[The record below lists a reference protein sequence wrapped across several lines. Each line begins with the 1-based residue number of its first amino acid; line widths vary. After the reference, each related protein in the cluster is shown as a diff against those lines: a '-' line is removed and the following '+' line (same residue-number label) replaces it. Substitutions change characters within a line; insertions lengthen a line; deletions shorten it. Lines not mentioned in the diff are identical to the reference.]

1 MADPAKPAG
10 LQALL
15 DASADGTV
23 LTIRRPLERE
33 GPIAVR
39 RGVTLAGGGRAAVWS
54 RQSPVVTIHAA
65 NAGLTDIRVE
75 YTGDDPDG
83 CALHLLNADVALANV
98 TVRGNV
104 LGVRGESGPWRYPHQ
119 LYLGKLVPDTDVEF
133 VLRLMTPVPCRLKSE
148 IDGLTVEPA
157 TLPAGRHGVRIHVE
171 GLRRD
176 TLIFGVIALET
187 PGLRREVVVNGHAV
201 PLGGPPVPVFP
212 AGHVIWQPA
221 DWAELAPP
229 SVKSLP
235 VRPPTAGPALPAGPS
250 PPAVPAPVAVPKPK
264 LRPGGAILGS
274 AFGIAPPPP
283 PVSPDP
289 AEQPP
294 PAPPPPPDPSKKKAA
309 VISPLFGGPPPPPP
323 ST

>member
-1 MADPAKPAG
+1 MADPVKTAG

-39 RGVTLAGGGRAAVWS
+39 RGVTLAGDGRAAVWS
-54 RQSPVVTIHAA
+54 RRSPVIAIHAA
-65 NAGLTDIRVE
+65 NAGLADIRVE

-83 CALHLLNADVALANV
+83 CALHLLNADVTLANV

-119 LYLGKLVPDTDVEF
+119 LYLGKLEPEADVEF
-133 VLRLMTPVPCRLKSE
+133 VLRLVTPVPCRLKSE
-148 IDGLTVEPA
+148 IDGLSVVPA
-157 TLPAGRHGVRIHVE
+157 TVPAGRHEVRVLVE

-201 PLGGPPVPVFP
+201 PPGGPPVTVFP
-212 AGHVIWQPA
+212 NGHVIWQPA
-221 DWAELAPP
+221 DWAELAAPA
-229 SVKSLP
+229 VRSLP
-235 VRPPTAGPALPAGPS
+235 ATPPAAGPPA
-250 PPAVPAPVAVPKPK
+250 PAVPASAGVPKR
-264 LRPGGAILGS
+264 RPGGSILGR
-274 AFGIAPPPP
+274 AFETAPPPP
-283 PVSPDP
+283 GPPEA
-289 AEQPP
+289 AEQSP
-294 PAPPPPPDPSKKKAA
+294 PAPPPPPDPPRKKAA
-309 VISPLFGGPPPPPP
+309 VISPLFGGPPAPPP
-323 ST
+323 SN